1 LGPFTG
7 DVARAALGTALS
19 RLTGLGRDIA
29 VAHIFGASA
38 AYDAFLVAF
47 FVPNVLRGLLGEGG
61 IAAAFI
67 PSYNK
72 AHGEGRGRQVAAQ
85 TLSTLLLVLPLVCLA
100 GALSARWFVPV
111 LAAGFPDEKLALAIR
126 LGTWLFPVLG
136 LVSLAAF
143 AAGILNTHGRFF
155 VPALAPALPNLT
167 MIGAALVLAPFV
179 EPPIFV
185 LVLGVLAGT
194 CVQFLF
200 QAPFLRGRIGRLPT
214 PWPPGEEVRTMG
226 RMLLPVL
233 GGVAM
238 AELNVLVD
246 NRLASYLAAGS
257 ISTLQYAM
265 RLFQLPIGVVAV
277 SIAAAALP
285 RLARHAQQDA
295 RRGFPEALGRGIGLS
310 AVLTLPA
317 LAGLLALGRP
327 ILALLFEHGAFT
339 PEDTARTYAALTG
352 YLTGLW
358 GYALVYLLSRAFY
371 ALGRPGLPVLTGA
384 VAAVANIG
392 LDLLWVGPWGTFGLA
407 LATGVAGWVNAFLQ
421 AGLMRR
427 QVRGWLDFRPIV
439 RAAAAATLMGLGVA
453 LLDGHVLGA
462 APAWVRVAVGVPF
475 GGALYLAAAHALG
488 LGRWLRDER

>member
-1 LGPFTG
+1 
-7 DVARAALGTALS
+7 
-19 RLTGLGRDIA
+19 
-29 VAHIFGASA
+29 
-38 AYDAFLVAF
+38 
-47 FVPNVLRGLLGEGG
+47 
-61 IAAAFI
+61 
-67 PSYNK
+67 
-72 AHGEGRGRQVAAQ
+72 
-85 TLSTLLLVLPLVCLA
+85 
-100 GALSARWFVPV
+100 
-111 LAAGFPDEKLALAIR
+111 
-126 LGTWLFPVLG
+126 
-136 LVSLAAF
+136 
-143 AAGILNTHGRFF
+143 
-155 VPALAPALPNLT
+155 
-167 MIGAALVLAPFV
+167 
-179 EPPIFV
+179 
-185 LVLGVLAGT
+185 
-194 CVQFLF
+194 
-200 QAPFLRGRIGRLPT
+200 
-214 PWPPGEEVRTMG
+214 MG